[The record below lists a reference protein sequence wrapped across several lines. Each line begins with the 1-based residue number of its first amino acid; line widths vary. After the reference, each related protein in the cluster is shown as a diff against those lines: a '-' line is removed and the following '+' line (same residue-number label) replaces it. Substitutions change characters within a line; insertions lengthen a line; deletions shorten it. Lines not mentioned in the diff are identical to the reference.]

1 MKKDATPRVIRVA
14 DFVAESLEAEA
25 NKLPHSRKDQADLL
39 RKQAAIMRE
48 SEDTKMV
55 KIWPLPDVQG

>member
-1 MKKDATPRVIRVA
+1 MEKAVNPRVIRVA

-25 NKLPHSRKDQADLL
+25 NKLPPSRKDQADSL

-48 SEDTKMV
+48 SADTKTV
-55 KIWPLPDVQG
+55 KIWEE